1 MPTMRIGYK
10 LCSEE
15 RYPLG
20 LVDDARRAEDVG
32 FDFAAISDHY
42 HPWTDRQGESPF
54 VWTSLG
60 AIATATER
68 ITIGTAVTCPTVR
81 QHPALVA
88 QAAATAACLLPG
100 RFFLGVGTGE
110 RLNEHIFGDP
120 WPSATVRREML
131 GEAVDV
137 LRELWTGELTTFDG
151 RYYTVDTARLYTL
164 PNEPIPLYLAASG
177 TEAASLAAEIGDGLI
192 VAGDSRDALRTYVD
206 DGGDGPRFAEL
217 IVNVDENEERAVAAV
232 HEWWPNAVIP
242 GELSTELPL
251 PRHFE
256 QAASATRP
264 DDVRGKALVGTSI
277 ETYLSQIEELQ
288 AAGYTHVFLHQIG
301 TDQDAFFRFASERLL
316 PALRSRSNE
325 AA

>member
-1 MPTMRIGYK
+1 MRIGYK

-15 RYPLG
+15 RDPLG
-20 LVDDARRAEDVG
+20 LVDDARRAEGAG
-32 FDFAAISDHY
+32 FDFAAISDHF
-42 HPWTDRQGESPF
+42 HPWIDAQGQSPF
-54 VWTSLG
+54 VWTSIG
-60 AIATATER
+60 AIAAATER
-68 ITIGTAVTCPTVR
+68 ITVGTAVTCPTLR

-120 WPSATVRREML
+120 WPAAPVRREML
-131 GEAVDV
+131 AEAVEI
-137 LRELWTGELTTFDG
+137 LRELWSGELTTFDG

-192 VAGDSRDALRTYVD
+192 LAGDSRDALRTYVD
-206 DGGDGPRFAEL
+206 EGGDGPRLAEML
-217 IVNVDENEERAVAAV
+217 VNVEENEDRALATIHER
-232 HEWWPNAVIP
+232 WPNPAIP
-242 GELSTELPL
+242 GELSAELPL

-256 QAASATRP
+256 QAASVTQP
-264 DDVRGKALVGTSI
+264 DDLRGKALTGTDVERYVSKI
-277 ETYLSQIEELQ
+277 SELSS
-288 AAGYTHVFLHQIG
+288 AGYTHVFLHQVG
-301 TDQDAFFRFASERLL
+301 TDQDAFFRFATERLL
-316 PALRSRSNE
+316 PAVRSSSNE

>member
-1 MPTMRIGYK
+1 MHHVRIGYK

-15 RYPLG
+15 RDPLG
-20 LVDDARRAEDVG
+20 LVEDARRAEDAG
-32 FDFAAISDHY
+32 FDFAAISDHF
-42 HPWTDRQGESPF
+42 HPWIDKQGESPF

-60 AIATATER
+60 AIATATQR
-68 ITIGTAVTCPTVR
+68 ITVGTAVTCPTVR

-120 WPSATVRREML
+120 WPSAAVRREML
-131 GEAVDV
+131 GEAVEV
-137 LRELWTGELTTFDG
+137 LRELWTGELTTYDG

-164 PNEPIPLYLAASG
+164 PDEPVPLYVAASG
-177 TEAASLAAEIGDGLI
+177 TAAASLAAEIGDGL
-192 VAGDSRDALRTYVD
+192 VMAGDARDALQTYLD
-206 DGGDGPRFAEL
+206 EGGNGPRFAEL
-217 IVNVDENEERAVAAV
+217 TVNVADDEERALAEV
-232 HEWWPNAVIP
+232 HERWPNPAIP

-256 QAASATRP
+256 QAASATQP
-264 DDVRGKALVGTSI
+264 DDIRGKALVGTDVES
-277 ETYLSQIEELQ
+277 YLSKIEELQ
-288 AAGYTHVFLHQIG
+288 QAGYTDIFLHQVG
-301 TDQDAFFRFASERLL
+301 RDQDAFFRFANDRLL
-316 PALRSRSNE
+316 PAWRSRSNE

>member
-1 MPTMRIGYK
+1 MRIGYK

-20 LVDDARRAEDVG
+20 LVDDARRAEDAG

-42 HPWTDRQGESPF
+42 HPWTDAQGESPF
-54 VWTSLG
+54 VWTSIG

-120 WPSATVRREML
+120 WPSASVRREML
-131 GEAVDV
+131 AEAVEV
-137 LRELWTGELTTFDG
+137 LRELWSGELTTFDG

-164 PNEPIPLYLAASG
+164 PSDPIPLYLAASG
-177 TEAASLAAEIGDGLI
+177 TEAASLAVEIADGLI
-192 VAGDSRDALRTYVD
+192 LAGDPREALRAYVD
-206 DGGDGPRFAEL
+206 RGGSGPRLTEL
-217 IVNVDENEERAVAAV
+217 LVNVEEPEERALATL
-232 HEWWPNAVIP
+232 HQHWPNPAIP
-242 GELSTELPL
+242 GELSAELSL

-256 QAASATRP
+256 QAASVTDPADLR
-264 DDVRGKALVGTSI
+264 DKALTGTNV
-277 ETYLSQIEELQ
+277 ETYLSKISELSS
-288 AAGYTHVFLHQIG
+288 AGYTHVFLHQVG
-301 TDQDAFFRFASERLL
+301 ADQDAFFRFASERLI
-316 PALRSRSNE
+316 PAVRSTSNE

>member
-1 MPTMRIGYK
+1 MRIGYK

-15 RYPLG
+15 RDPLG
-20 LVDDARRAEDVG
+20 LVDDARRAESAG

-42 HPWTDRQGESPF
+42 HPWIDAQGESPF
-54 VWTSLG
+54 VWTSIG
-60 AIATATER
+60 AIASATER

-88 QAAATAACLLPG
+88 QAAATAACLLPR

-120 WPSATVRREML
+120 WPAAAVRREML
-131 GEAVDV
+131 AEAVEV
-137 LRELWTGELTTFDG
+137 FRELWSGELTTFDG

-177 TEAASLAAEIGDGLI
+177 TEAASLAAQLGDGLI
-192 VAGDSRDALRTYVD
+192 VAGDTRDALRTYID
-206 DGGDGPRFAEL
+206 EGGDGPRLAEML
-217 IVNVDENEERAVAAV
+217 VNVEDDEDRALATT
-232 HEWWPNAVIP
+232 HEKWPNPAIP
-242 GELSTELPL
+242 GELSAELPL

-256 QAASATRP
+256 QAASGVKP
-264 DDVRGKALVGTSI
+264 EDLRGKVLTGANVD
-277 ETYLSQIEELQ
+277 TYLSQISELSS
-288 AAGYTHVFLHQIG
+288 AGYTHVFLHQVG

-316 PALRSRSNE
+316 PAVRSTNE

>member
-1 MPTMRIGYK
+1 MRIGYK

-15 RYPLG
+15 RDPLG
-20 LVDDARRAEDVG
+20 LVDDARRAEDAG

-42 HPWTDRQGESPF
+42 HPWTDAQGESPF
-54 VWTSLG
+54 VWTSIG

-120 WPSATVRREML
+120 WPSASVRREML
-131 GEAVDV
+131 AEAVDV
-137 LRELWTGELTTFDG
+137 LRELWSGELTTFDG

-164 PNEPIPLYLAASG
+164 PADPIPLYLAASG
-177 TEAASLAAEIGDGLI
+177 TEAASLAADIGDGLI
-192 VAGDSRDALRTYVD
+192 LAGDTREALRTYID
-206 DGGDGPRFAEL
+206 EGGDGPRLTEL
-217 IVNVDENEERAVAAV
+217 LVNVEEPEDRALATL
-232 HEWWPNAVIP
+232 HRQWPNPTIP
-242 GELSTELPL
+242 GELSAELPL
-251 PRHFE
+251 PRQFE
-256 QAASATRP
+256 QAASVTAPADLR
-264 DDVRGKALVGTSI
+264 DKALTGTNV
-277 ETYLSQIEELQ
+277 ETYVSKLSELSS
-288 AAGYTHVFLHQIG
+288 AGYTHVFLHQVG
-301 TDQDAFFRFASERLL
+301 TDQDAFFRFASERMI
-316 PALRSRSNE
+316 PAIRSTSNE

>member
-1 MPTMRIGYK
+1 MRVGYK

-15 RYPLG
+15 RDPLG
-20 LVDDARRAEDVG
+20 LVDDARRAEDAG

-42 HPWTDRQGESPF
+42 HPWTDAQGESPF
-54 VWTSLG
+54 VWTSIG

-120 WPSATVRREML
+120 WPSASVRREML
-131 GEAVDV
+131 AEAVDV
-137 LRELWTGELTTFDG
+137 LRELWSGELTTFDG

-164 PNEPIPLYLAASG
+164 PADPIPLYLAASG
-177 TEAASLAAEIGDGLI
+177 TEAASLAADIGDGLI
-192 VAGDSRDALRTYVD
+192 LAGDTREALRTYID
-206 DGGDGPRFAEL
+206 EGGDGPRLTEL
-217 IVNVDENEERAVAAV
+217 LVNVEEPEDRALATL
-232 HEWWPNAVIP
+232 HRQWPNPTIP
-242 GELSTELPL
+242 GELSAELPL
-251 PRHFE
+251 PRQFE
-256 QAASATRP
+256 QAASVTAPADLR
-264 DDVRGKALVGTSI
+264 DKALTGTNV
-277 ETYLSQIEELQ
+277 ETYVSKLSELSS
-288 AAGYTHVFLHQIG
+288 AGYTHVFLHQVG
-301 TDQDAFFRFASERLL
+301 TDQDAFFRFASERMI
-316 PALRSRSNE
+316 PAIRSTSNE

>member
-1 MPTMRIGYK
+1 
-10 LCSEE
+10 
-15 RYPLG
+15 
-20 LVDDARRAEDVG
+20 
-32 FDFAAISDHY
+32 
-42 HPWTDRQGESPF
+42 
-54 VWTSLG
+54 VWTSIG

-68 ITIGTAVTCPTVR
+68 ITVGTAVTCPTVR

-120 WPSATVRREML
+120 WPSAAVRREML
-131 GEAVDV
+131 AEAVEV
-137 LRELWTGELTTFDG
+137 LRELWSGELTTYDG

-192 VAGDSRDALRTYVD
+192 LAGDSRDALRTYID
-206 DGGDGPRFAEL
+206 QGGVGPRMAEL
-217 IVNVDENEERAVAAV
+217 LVNVEDDEDRALNTLHER
-232 HEWWPNAVIP
+232 WPNPVIP
-242 GELSTELPL
+242 GELSAELPL

-256 QAASATRP
+256 QAASAAQP
-264 DDVRGKALVGTSI
+264 ADFRGKALTGTDV
-277 ETYLSQIEELQ
+277 ETYLSKISELSS
-288 AAGYTHVFLHQIG
+288 AGYTHVFLHQVG

-316 PALRSRSNE
+316 PAIRSTSNE

>member
-1 MPTMRIGYK
+1 MQIGYK

-20 LVDDARRAEDVG
+20 LVDDARRAEDAG

-42 HPWTDRQGESPF
+42 HPWTDTQGESPF
-54 VWTSLG
+54 VWTSIG
-60 AIATATER
+60 AIATATDR

-120 WPSATVRREML
+120 WPSASVRREML
-131 GEAVDV
+131 AEAVDV
-137 LRELWTGELTTFDG
+137 LRELWSGELTTFDG
-151 RYYTVDTARLYTL
+151 TYYTVDTARLYSL
-164 PNEPIPLYLAASG
+164 PTEPIPLYVAASG

-192 VAGDSRDALRTYVD
+192 VAGDSRDALRTFID
-206 DGGDGPRFAEL
+206 EGGEGPRLVEMT
-217 IVNVDENEERAVAAV
+217 VNVEENEERALATA
-232 HEWWPNAVIP
+232 HERWPNPVIP

-256 QAASATRP
+256 QAATVTEAG
-264 DDVRGKALVGTSI
+264 DLRGKVLTGTDVEPYVSMI
-277 ETYLSQIEELQ
+277 SELSS
-288 AAGYTHVFLHQIG
+288 AGYTHVFLHQVG

-316 PALRSRSNE
+316 PAVRSST
-325 AA
+325 AAA

>member
-1 MPTMRIGYK
+1 MRIGYK

-15 RYPLG
+15 RSPLA
-20 LVDDARRAEDVG
+20 LVDDARRAEAAG
-32 FDFAAISDHY
+32 FDFAAISDHF
-42 HPWTDRQGESPF
+42 HPWTDVQGESPF
-54 VWTSLG
+54 VWTSIG

-68 ITIGTAVTCPTVR
+68 ITLGTAVTCPTVR

-120 WPSATVRREML
+120 WPAAAVRREML
-131 GEAVDV
+131 AEAVEV
-137 LRELWTGELTTFDG
+137 LRELWSGELTTFDG
-151 RYYTVDTARLYTL
+151 RYYSVDTARLYTL
-164 PNEPIPLYLAASG
+164 PAEAIPLYLAASG

-192 VAGDSRDALRTYVD
+192 LAGDSRDALRTYVD
-206 DGGDGPRFAEL
+206 KGGEGPRLVEML
-217 IVNVDENEERAVAAV
+217 VNVEEDEDSALATLHRR
-232 HEWWPNAVIP
+232 WPNPVIP

-256 QAASATRP
+256 QAASVTQP
-264 DDVRGKALVGTSI
+264 KDLRGSALTGTNVD
-277 ETYLSQIEELQ
+277 TYLSQISELSS
-288 AAGYTHVFLHQIG
+288 AGYTHVFFHQVG

-316 PALRSRSNE
+316 PAVRS
-325 AA
+325 AANAAA

>member
-1 MPTMRIGYK
+1 MVPMQIGYK

-15 RYPLG
+15 RDPLG
-20 LVDDARRAEDVG
+20 LVDDARRAEEAG

-42 HPWTDRQGESPF
+42 HPWIDAQGESPF

-60 AIATATER
+60 AIASATER
-68 ITIGTAVTCPTVR
+68 ITVGTAVTCPTVR

-120 WPSATVRREML
+120 WPSAAVRREML
-131 GEAVDV
+131 AEAVEV

-151 RYYTVDTARLYTL
+151 RYYPVDTARLYTL

-177 TEAASLAAEIGDGLI
+177 TAAASLAAEIGDGLI
-192 VAGDSRDALRTYVD
+192 VSGDAREPLQTYVGE
-206 DGGDGPRFAEL
+206 GGDGPRVAEL
-217 IVNVDENEERAVAAV
+217 VVNVTDDEERALAEV
-232 HEWWPNAVIP
+232 HERWPNPVIP

-256 QAASATRP
+256 QAAGATQP
-264 DDVRGKALVGTSI
+264 NDVRGKALVGTDV
-277 ETYLSQIEELQ
+277 ETYLSKLEELWT
-288 AAGYTHVFLHQIG
+288 AGYTNIFLHQVG
-301 TDQDAFFRFASERLL
+301 TGQDAFFRFASERLL
-316 PALRSRSNE
+316 PAVRSRTNE

>member
-1 MPTMRIGYK
+1 MQIGYK

-20 LVDDARRAEDVG
+20 LVDDARRAEDAG

-42 HPWTDRQGESPF
+42 HPWTDAQGESPF
-54 VWTSLG
+54 VWTSIG

-88 QAAATAACLLPG
+88 QAAATSACLLPG

-110 RLNEHIFGDP
+110 RLNEHIFGDA
-120 WPSATVRREML
+120 WPAAAVRREML
-131 GEAVDV
+131 TEAVDL
-137 LRELWTGELTTFDG
+137 LRELWSGELTTFDG
-151 RYYTVDTARLYTL
+151 QYYTVDTARLYTL
-164 PNEPIPLYLAASG
+164 PTEPIPLYVAASG

-192 VAGDSRDALRTYVD
+192 VAGDSRDALRTFID
-206 DGGDGPRFAEL
+206 EGGEGPRLAEM
-217 IVNVDENEERAVAAV
+217 IVNVEENEDRALATV
-232 HEWWPNAVIP
+232 HERWPNPVIP

-256 QAASATRP
+256 QAATVTEPA
-264 DDVRGKALVGTSI
+264 DLRGKVLTGTNVD
-277 ETYLSQIEELQ
+277 TYLSQISELSS
-288 AAGYTHVFLHQIG
+288 AGYTHVFLHQVG

-316 PALRSRSNE
+316 PAVRATNE

>member
-1 MPTMRIGYK
+1 MQVGYK

-15 RYPLG
+15 RSPLG
-20 LVDDARRAEDVG
+20 LVDDARRAEDAG

-42 HPWTDRQGESPF
+42 HPWTDTQGQSPF

-68 ITIGTAVTCPTVR
+68 ITVGTAVTCPTVR

-120 WPSATVRREML
+120 WPAAAVRREML
-131 GEAVDV
+131 GEAVEV

-164 PNEPIPLYLAASG
+164 PNDPIPLYLAASG
-177 TEAASLAAEIGDGLI
+177 SEAASLAAEIGDGLI
-192 VAGDSRDALRTYVD
+192 VSGDSREALRTYVD
-206 DGGDGPRFAEL
+206 EGGDGPRLAEML
-217 IVNVDENEERAVAAV
+217 VNVEENEERALAAI
-232 HEWWPNAVIP
+232 HRHWPNPAIP
-242 GELSTELPL
+242 GELSAELPL
-251 PRHFE
+251 PRHFD
-256 QAASATRP
+256 QAASVTQP
-264 DDVRGKALVGTSI
+264 GDLRGKALTGTDV
-277 ETYLSQIEELQ
+277 ETYVERIRELSS
-288 AAGYTHVFLHQIG
+288 AGYTHVFLHQIG

-316 PALRSRSNE
+316 PALRSTSHE